1 MLKAKDPLRTL
12 SEISGNFPFLAPSL
26 TNSAADRQLED
37 EVEGLL
43 KRYAMTLTETKGSAK
58 KFEAVQLYRKANR
71 HYESS
76 KLLSQ
81 IAADMGAL

>member
-37 EVEGLL
+37 EVEGLQH
-43 KRYAMTLTETKGSAK
+43 SAWGPGVRASPAQLRRAQSPHHTAPFAPCNDCK
-58 KFEAVQLYRKANR
+58 TFE
-71 HYESS
+71 S
-76 KLLSQ
+76 
-81 IAADMGAL
+81 